1 MAEGR
6 IGLFILTIISVV
18 AIVGLVTIYLNS
30 GTSIFAVGP
39 DENVAGQAAYFSR
52 LSVTKLQLASK
63 QFPLSIAHPEYMPS
77 PASEYECT
85 KIGGATLTTGPGVLT
100 FRLPGDRY
108 PTTKRDACKL
118 DGDTVIQYG
127 CNRGDSRGYSTVE
140 LQCSLAWMN
149 SRCTDGICSRPS

>member
-6 IGLFILTIISVV
+6 IGLSILTIISIV

-30 GTSIFAVGP
+30 STSIFAVGP

-52 LSVTKLQLASK
+52 LSVTKLQLTSK
-63 QFPLSIAHPEYMPS
+63 QFLPTIAIPS

-85 KIGGATLTTGPGVLT
+85 KIGGATLTTGPGELI
-100 FRLPGDRY
+100 FRRPGDRY
-108 PTTKRDACKL
+108 PTIKRDECKL
-118 DGDTVIQYG
+118 DGDTVIQYA
-127 CNRGDSRGYSTVE
+127 CNRGDSRGYSTAE

-149 SRCTDGICSRPS
+149 SRCMSGICSRPS